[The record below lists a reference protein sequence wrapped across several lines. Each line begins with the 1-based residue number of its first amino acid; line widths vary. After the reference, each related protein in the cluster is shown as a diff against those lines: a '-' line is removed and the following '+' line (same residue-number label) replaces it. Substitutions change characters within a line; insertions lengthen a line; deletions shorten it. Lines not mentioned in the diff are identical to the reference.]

1 MITCYT
7 AVNQNING
15 IDLQRYAFLQFWV
28 QNQRRNKKWLPVIL
42 MQQLDALVNLISV
55 SELFA
60 LIYLD
65 GNFQAKIRTV

>member
-1 MITCYT
+1 
-7 AVNQNING
+7 
-15 IDLQRYAFLQFWV
+15 
-28 QNQRRNKKWLPVIL
+28 

-65 GNFQAKIRTV
+65 GNFQAKIRTVQV